1 MKKFIAIFLVMIIFV
16 SMISCVNDN
25 TDNNVDSDTQDTT
38 TESLSQ
44 EVEDTVANT
53 DENTDEDSQKI
64 PDESEKQIFKA
75 GYSRK
80 DISPKEAIY
89 LSEGSYMTDVI
100 DPIYATCIAVYDGE
114 TTVLIYTVDVK
125 NIDASQSEKIRM
137 KISKATGI
145 PEGNIMIS
153 STHNHSAPTP
163 GVPAKDVVNSAW
175 TLSIVHKEMVNA
187 GKEAI
192 ADLADAEMYVGTAKT
207 TGMAFVRRYIL
218 ADGTYS
224 GIHNG
229 NKSTAPVVAYES
241 EADDT
246 MQIVRFAR
254 EEKKDIVIANWQ
266 AHVAHAIGKYPHSI
280 TADLV
285 GFARKNAEM
294 GGDVLFAL
302 YIGAS
307 GNINLTAKV
316 PGTKKYNSHIDVG
329 RTLGL
334 LVRESLDDLKK
345 IETGKIKVS
354 YKDCEVKILKDDA
367 ETIRKAKEVRE
378 YEEGSNEYK
387 AMLDKYGFAS
397 KYEVN
402 SIIGRNNAGETGSF
416 YIAAIAFGDLSFVSV
431 PYEMFD
437 TNGMQVKEGSPF
449 EMTFV
454 LTNAGGSFAY
464 IPSAEAVPHGGYEV
478 YKTSYAYGT
487 AEQIVGEL
495 LSMLGEFKK

>member
-1 MKKFIAIFLVMIIFV
+1 MKKITAILLVIIMLV
-16 SMISCVNDN
+16 SMVACNNNSQDSNSQ
-25 TDNNVDSDTQDTT
+25 DNNDTISDLPTTEVTSENVSDTVCETEGETT
-38 TESLSQ
+38 LTE
-44 EVEDTVANT
+44 E
-53 DENTDEDSQKI
+53 
-64 PDESEKQIFKA
+64 EKQIFRV

-80 DISPKEAIY
+80 NISPKEDIY
-89 LSEGSYMTDVI
+89 LSEGSFMTEVI
-100 DPIYATCIAVYDGE
+100 DPLYATCIAVYDGE
-114 TTVLIYTVDVK
+114 TTVLIYTADVK
-125 NIDASQSEKIRM
+125 NIDATQSKNLRM
-137 KISKATGI
+137 KISLATGV

-163 GVPAKDVVNSAW
+163 GVPSNDMVNKIW
-175 TLSIVHKEMVNA
+175 TLNIVHKEMINA

-192 ADLADAEMYVGTAKT
+192 ADLDDAEMYVGTAKT
-207 TGMAFVRRYIL
+207 TGMAFVRRYLL

-246 MQIVRFAR
+246 MQIVRFVR

-285 GFARKNAEM
+285 GFARKYAEM
-294 GGDVLFAL
+294 SDDILFAL

-316 PGTKKYNSHIDVG
+316 PGTKKYNSHIEVG
-329 RTLGL
+329 RALGL
-334 LVRESLDDLKK
+334 LVRESLDSLKK

-367 ETIRKAKEVRE
+367 ETVRKAKEVRE

-402 SIIGRNNAGETGSF
+402 AIVGRNNAGETGSF
-416 YIAAIAFGDLSFVSV
+416 YIAAIGFGDLSFVSV

-495 LSMLGEFKK
+495 LSMLDEFKK